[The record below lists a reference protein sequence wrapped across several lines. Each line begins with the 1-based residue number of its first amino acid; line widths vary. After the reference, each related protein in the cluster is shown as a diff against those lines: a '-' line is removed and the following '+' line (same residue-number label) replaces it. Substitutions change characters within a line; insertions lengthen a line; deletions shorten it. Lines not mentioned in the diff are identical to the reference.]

1 MVFKTVKYLKKMI
14 VSVSMNKDEPWTIEP
29 WHIRVSLRKMNVH
42 VLNEDSIELPKE
54 PISGPD
60 LTLEGKSFVVYIT
73 VSYHC
78 FSIVF
83 IIFIVL

>member
-1 MVFKTVKYLKKMI
+1 MV
-14 VSVSMNKDEPWTIEP
+14 VSVSLNIDEPWTIEP

-42 VLNEDSIELPKE
+42 VLRDDSIELPEK

-73 VSYHC
+73 VS
-78 FSIVF
+78 F
-83 IIFIVL
+83 IYFQLLVI

>member
-1 MVFKTVKYLKKMI
+1 MVI
-14 VSVSMNKDEPWTIEP
+14 SVSMNKDEPWTIEP

-42 VLNEDSIELPKE
+42 VLSDESIELPKH

-73 VSYHC
+73 VSYAY
-78 FSIVF
+78 FT
-83 IIFIVL
+83 IIH

>member
-42 VLNEDSIELPKE
+42 VLNVDSIELPKE

-73 VSYHC
+73 VSYRC